1 MSYIVYV
8 IIGLCRTR
16 VTGTLTCTYI
26 LILSQFPV
34 KSTLTAVCFVHA
46 FLLSKKKTIRQTFS
60 TRIFITFFFFR
71 RRLVPHQKYVEKITL
86 NDNVQTILL
95 LYGCSYLMSKAS
107 GVRLQPK
114 YYNLWCV
121 CVCVRLSP
129 TERLLTESYRTWAV
143 RSGVV
148 NVSTRR
154 DLYYAYIVF
163 FYALRVRPWWNYGRM
178 NAAKSNWLCWAMFLL
193 VGYCASVLLY
203 YFHPHINIIY
213 NLNTN
218 DLYRLND
225 WTTST

>member
-1 MSYIVYV
+1 MS
-8 IIGLCRTR
+8 
-16 VTGTLTCTYI
+16 
-26 LILSQFPV
+26 
-34 KSTLTAVCFVHA
+34 
-46 FLLSKKKTIRQTFS
+46 RQ
-60 TRIFITFFFFR
+60 
-71 RRLVPHQKYVEKITL
+71 
-86 NDNVQTILL
+86 LL

-163 FYALRVRPWWNYGRM
+163 FLCASRPPVMKLRTDERC
-178 NAAKSNWLCWAMFLL
+178 KEQLTLL
-193 VGYCASVLLY
+193 SHVFISRILCASVLLY

-213 NLNTN
+213 IITSIPMIYWLN
-218 DLYRLND
+218 DCGRRRLNIIIIG
-225 WTTST
+225 